1 MNELADRTNIFPLLR
16 DFASAILEE
25 NPVHARFLQ
34 RSIADMSDEVRGD
47 LIAYLEYCVRRGLSL
62 KYLATCYN
70 TIVNDTLGEEFFFL
84 KHGRYRYS
92 TFADVARNVYFDMEY
107 MRKYMYGLA
116 LTASLWPNHAR
127 LSEFFTQTFPRGVG
141 GRYLEVGPGHG
152 YYFRRALELGSFD
165 SVLGVDI
172 SPASVEMTRDIL
184 SDACIS
190 NDSAQ
195 VIEADFLSFEAAPES
210 FSCIVM
216 GEVLEHV
223 ERPTAFLDR
232 IRDLSNALTH
242 IFITTC
248 INAPAVDHIY
258 LFRSR
263 AELEQLI
270 ISSGFTIAERCYAP
284 YTGKT
289 LEQSEQ
295 LNLSINVA
303 YVVHK
308 A

>member
-1 MNELADRTNIFPLLR
+1 MTEPADSTNMIPLLR
-16 DFASAILEE
+16 DFATAVLED

-34 RSIADMSDEVRGD
+34 GSLADMSDEVRAG
-47 LIAYLEYCVRRGLSL
+47 LVAYLEYCVRRGLTL

-70 TIVNDTLGEEFFFL
+70 TIVNDTLGEEFYFL

-92 TFADVARNVYFDMEY
+92 TFADVAQNVYFDTEY

-116 LTASLWPNHAR
+116 ITASLWPNHAR
-127 LSEFFTQTFPRGVG
+127 LSAFFAQTFPRGIG

-152 YYFRRALELGSFD
+152 YYFRRALELGAFE

-184 SDACIS
+184 RDASVS
-190 NDSAQ
+190 NDAAQ
-195 VIEADFLSFEAAPES
+195 VIEADFLSFDAAPES

-223 ERPTAFLDR
+223 EKPTAFLDR

-270 ISSGFTIAERCYAP
+270 ISSGFAITERCYAP

-303 YVVHK
+303 YVLHK
-308 A
+308 V